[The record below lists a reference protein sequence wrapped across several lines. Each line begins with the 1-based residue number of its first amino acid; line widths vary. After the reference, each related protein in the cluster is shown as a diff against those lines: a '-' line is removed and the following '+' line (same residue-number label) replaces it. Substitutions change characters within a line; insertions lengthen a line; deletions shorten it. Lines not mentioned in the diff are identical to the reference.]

1 MEAHADLSA
10 YKELLVFL
18 VTAGIVVPVFRRLRL
33 SPVIGFIVAGVAL
46 GPFGLGKIAG
56 DWPIVSRIVIGNIDE
71 MAKVAELGVAFLLFM
86 IGLELSF
93 ERLRRMRRLVFGLGG
108 GAIPMFLKTHFPR
121 AHIDVVDIDP
131 AVIDAARRYFG
142 FREDRRMVAHAEDAR
157 AFAEKIGKSRYDVI
171 FLDAFGRD
179 TVPAHLTTVE
189 FLCTVRAALKPGG
202 VAVGNLW
209 SRVHNRMYDAM
220 VRTYQEAFADL
231 YILDSDQASN
241 RLLLA
246 LPRTAGI
253 SEYDLVSRA
262 RALSHKA
269 RFRFDVGRLV
279 QGHFMHA
286 NVRDGT
292 QQVLRDADYAGR

>member
-1 MEAHADLSA
+1 MSTLRTICAAVVFFISLPGMAASGETRILHESKSSYNTIIVTEDPDGLRNMLFEKNGARQSA
-10 YKELLVFL
+10 IRPDDPGHLEL
-18 VTAGIVVPVFRRLRL
+18 AYSR
-33 SPVIGFIVAGVAL
+33 VAL
-46 GPFGLGKIAG
+46 AGLALC
-56 DWPIVSRIVIGNIDE
+56 DE
-71 MAKVAELGVAFLLFM
+71 PE
-86 IGLELSF
+86 SF
-93 ERLRRMRRLVFGLGG
+93 LVFGLGG

-131 AVIDAARRYFG
+131 AVIDAARQYFG
-142 FREDRRMVAHAEDAR
+142 FREDRRMVAYAEDAR

-189 FLCTVRAALKPGG
+189 FLQTVRAALKPGG

-246 LPRTAGI
+246 LPRTEGI

-262 RALSHKA
+262 QALSHKA

-286 NVRDGT
+286 NVRDST
-292 QQVLRDADYAGR
+292 QHVLRDADSAGR